1 MKYFLFLPV
10 LIVLLASYKLIGQNL
25 KAQVAYQDTPFIQ
38 EKSIKYNAP
47 ERVISGSVG
56 ADRNGNVQVVYAGN
70 IWYPYNGWF
79 QYAGQLVPS
88 MAYLPLQDSTI
99 IDLEIWDQQFYY
111 LTSTQVIGNH
121 AGGFPSFVHQVTYP
135 LQLVMGSSSLGLIGG
150 KQSIHVV
157 DHGQI
162 KCEFALESDF
172 LEAEFDSLR
181 SLFWVLTKDGLY
193 ECSPQANTLNKRLN
207 RTDLLSFAVW
217 ENLLFI
223 GTEKGYLID
232 DLSTKEAMVETV
244 YQVPAKP
251 VSHLSIIGG
260 KPWFGTPMGAFTP
273 NKDSGFD
280 YYAGK
285 RWLPGNQVIDI
296 TKGPDH
302 SVWILTDQGLAQLE
316 FESWTLSEKAQ
327 CYEQQVRQ
335 RHIRYGFNATL
346 GNLKGG
352 DLATGTLKDSD
363 NDGLWTAMYLAGQAF
378 RYAVTQSPEALQ
390 NCRESLAAMERLFTI
405 NPVAG
410 FPSRSYER
418 AGYREILADPER
430 WQPSPEQGWDWKATT
445 SSDEAIGHMFA
456 YGVIADV
463 VADTALR
470 NQAIALMDQLMTH
483 IVQNDWYLMDYDGK
497 PTTWGRWNPD
507 YVNGLPTTV
516 GDRKLNSSNIISM
529 LQTAYHFTGKKVF
542 ENKAVELMEHHG
554 YLENLLRPMS
564 EIGQAPDDADDW
576 SKMLSSSWNHSD
588 DEMYFL
594 GYWGLYHYAFNDSL
608 KALYREAILDHWQF
622 ERPEKDGAWNIFTAM
637 VGVPDF
643 DLEEAIWYLQE
654 YPLDLINWSVKNS
667 HRQDL
672 TFLKDNFRQQT
683 TSVVLPPDER
693 PIQRHN
699 GNTFTLDRDSKG
711 TAEYSAGD
719 IWLLPYWMGRYLEV
733 IR

>member
-1 MKYFLFLPV
+1 MKHFLFLLG
-10 LIVLLASYKLIGQNL
+10 LIVLLSSCKLIGQDL
-25 KAQVAYQDTPFIQ
+25 KTQVAHQDTVFLQ
-38 EKSIKYNAP
+38 EKSIKYDALSKINSG
-47 ERVISGSVG
+47 RVRM
-56 ADRNGNVQVVYAGN
+56 DRNGNIRMVYDGKLYQPANGHFL
-70 IWYPYNGWF
+70 YPGKSVKD
-79 QYAGQLVPS
+79 LT
-88 MAYLPLQDSTI
+88 YLPISDSTI
-99 IDLEIWDQQFYY
+99 ISLEVWDGQFYY
-111 LTSTQVIGNH
+111 LTPTQVISNH
-121 AGGFPSFVHQVTYP
+121 YGGVFEFGHQVEAP
-135 LQLVMGSSSLGLIGG
+135 IQLVLGE
-150 KQSIHVV
+150 QS
-157 DHGQI
+157 
-162 KCEFALESDF
+162 FALVTA
-172 LEAEFDSLR
+172 LKTA
-181 SLFWVLTKDGLY
+181 SLFQNGQLVHYFTFEQEVLEVVFDPIRTVYWVLTMDGLY
-193 ECSPQANTLNKRLN
+193 ELTPPGTFMKKQIMHN
-207 RTDLLSFAVW
+207 DLLAMAVGKDHIYLGTT
-217 ENLLFI
+217 NGLLTYDI
-223 GTEKGYLID
+223 
-232 DLSTKEAMVETV
+232 KEEALGEEVFG
-244 YQVPAKP
+244 VPASP
-251 VSHLSIIGG
+251 VHEVAIIGDQ
-260 KPWFGTPMGAFTP
+260 PWYGTPLGAFKP
-273 NKDSGFD
+273 NESGGFD

-285 RWLPGNQVIDI
+285 RWLPGNQVLDI
-296 TKGPDH
+296 AEGPDS
-302 SVWILTDQGLAQLE
+302 SVLVLTDRGLAKLE
-316 FESWTLSEKAQ
+316 FGSWTLSRKAQ
-327 CYEQQVRQ
+327 FYEQQVRQ

-352 DLATGTLKDSD
+352 DLATGILKDSD
-363 NDGLWTAMYLAGQAF
+363 NDGLWTSMYLAGQAF
-378 RYAVTQSPEALQ
+378 RYGVTQSPEALQ
-390 NCRESLAAMERLFTI
+390 NCWESLAAMERLFTI

-470 NQAIALMDQLMTH
+470 NLAISLMDQLMTH

-507 YVNGLPTTV
+507 YVNGLPTMV

-529 LQTAYHFTGKKVF
+529 LQTAYHYTGKKVF
-542 ENKAVELMEHHG
+542 KSKAFELMEHHG

-622 ERPEKDGAWNIFTAM
+622 ERPEKEGAWNIFTAM

-672 TFLKDNFRQQT
+672 TFLKDNFRRQT

-699 GNTFTLDRDSKG
+699 GNTFTLDRNSKG

-719 IWLLPYWMGRYLEV
+719 IWLLPYWMGRYLGV